1 MAPAPAPA
9 SEDEGGAGA
18 RNQSSMAVV
27 KAEAVCAN
35 GGPLAVP
42 PDLVRGEGDDT
53 TECSSSFGDTCS
65 GSEGEADGC
74 EPEVNSGVSAF
85 GPRNRLEGKR

>member
-9 SEDEGGAGA
+9 SEDDGGGGA
-18 RNQSSMAVV
+18 RNQSSVVVV
-27 KAEAVCAN
+27 KTEAVCAN
-35 GGPLAVP
+35 GGALAVP
-42 PDLVRGEGDDT
+42 PNLVNGEGDDT

-74 EPEVNSGVSAF
+74 EPEVNSGISAF
-85 GPRNRLEGKR
+85 WPSKPLR